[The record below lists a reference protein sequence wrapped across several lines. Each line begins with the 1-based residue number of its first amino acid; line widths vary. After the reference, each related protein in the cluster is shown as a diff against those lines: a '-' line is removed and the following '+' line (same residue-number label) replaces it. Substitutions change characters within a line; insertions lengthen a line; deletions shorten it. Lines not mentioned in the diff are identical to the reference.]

1 MRALLIVAFVSGGL
15 AISFGESAGTPLPPI
30 LTSVNEVRHFQPGAS
45 AVPIAVHLQAVVTYY
60 DSVAPNLFVQ
70 DDSGGVWVDL
80 RGMKTAPP
88 QVGQLLDLTGEMGAG
103 FSPNVAKPQ
112 WKVLGTSPMPRPTV
126 LNYEQAATGSFDSQ
140 WSQMEGVVRSFVQQA
155 EGSVLVIDVA
165 TPAGTFKVRVPD
177 YHAPFPMQLV
187 DAKVRF
193 NGVCGTAFN
202 ARNQLVA
209 IHMMMPSLANAT
221 VIQAAQ
227 ADPFAVP
234 VMPIDQLGRFS
245 AESGEVHRVK
255 VRGVVTSRFPG
266 RGLFLINATG
276 GVYAETQDGS
286 PVKAGDEVEVI
297 GFPGKGDYSPV
308 LRSAG
313 IHPIGQHQTI
323 VPAKIEG
330 KTALKGGYD
339 ARLVTMSATVQAVNL
354 LSRSASLSLES
365 DDHVRFDATFAV
377 SPSAPTLP
385 PKDSRVSLT
394 GICSV
399 KTNENGD
406 PGAFEI
412 VLRNVDD
419 IKVLSSPPWLTG
431 RRAALILSAVCV
443 LMAAG
448 FGWVVILRKRVRN
461 QTQLIKARLENEVV
475 LERRYRRVFERN
487 LTGLYIATAG
497 GHIVDCN
504 ETCARILGYTSRD
517 ALLEDCEGAERIT
530 AQFHK
535 NLHGDSVDGPN
546 RIMNAEYTFQRP
558 DGTWGWALANV
569 KLVTDSS
576 VSHLE
581 GGIVDI
587 TDRKAAEQQVQY
599 LAYFDSLTGLPNRTL
614 LKDRLNS
621 ALAAARRHEEKV
633 AVLFL
638 DLERFKIINDSLG
651 HSIGDLLLKAVAQRL
666 KLFAREE
673 DTVARVGGDEFV
685 IVLPAL
691 KSAADAAVAAE
702 RIGKEMDHEFVV
714 QGHTFRV
721 NCSIGISVFPEHGI
735 DNEALIKNADAAMY
749 CAKESGCYT
758 FRFFTE
764 EMNAQVMERLML
776 ERDLRLALDRN
787 ELFLMYQPQFSLVSG
802 AITGFEALFRW
813 EHPARGLV
821 QPGRFIDVAESSGL
835 IVPIGEWVLRT
846 ACSQAKK
853 WKDEGFRVPSVT
865 VNVSAIQFRQEGF
878 CQLVKT
884 VLRDTKLPPRC
895 LELELT
901 ESLLLS
907 SGDQIFSLLRE
918 LKDMGVNLAIDDFG
932 TGYSSLSYL
941 RQFPVSKLKIDGS
954 FIKDVAINPDD
965 AAIATAII
973 DMSKALNLKVI
984 AECVETEAQLAF
996 LQSRRCD
1003 EIQGYYF
1010 SKPLSIPDAED
1021 KMRANES
1028 TGRGPLRAIPN
1039 GRVLVEAE
1047 MSSPKARLSA

>member
-1 MRALLIVAFVSGGL
+1 MRYTDA
-15 AISFGESAGTPLPPI
+15 SAGP
-30 LTSVNEVRHFQPGAS
+30 VAVR
-45 AVPIAVHLQAVVTYY
+45 LRAVVTYY

-88 QVGQLLDLTGEMGAG
+88 QVGQLLDLSGEVGAG
-103 FSPNVAKPQ
+103 FSPYVAKPQ

-165 TPAGTFKVRVPD
+165 TPTGTFKVRVPD

-209 IHMMMPSLANAT
+209 IHMMMPGLTNAT
-221 VIQAAQ
+221 VIQSAP

-234 VMPIDQLGRFS
+234 VMPVDQIGRFS

-255 VRGVVTSRFPG
+255 VLGVVTSAFPG
-266 RGLFLINATG
+266 RGLFLMDATG
-276 GVYAETQDGS
+276 GVYAQSKDGS
-286 PVKAGDEVEVI
+286 PVKAGDEVELI

-308 LRSAG
+308 LKSAG
-313 IHPIGQHQTI
+313 IRPTGQHETI
-323 VPAKIEG
+323 VPAKIDG
-330 KTALKGGYD
+330 RTALKGGYD
-339 ARLVTMSATVQAVNL
+339 ARLVTMSATVEAVNVLPRSSSL
-354 LSRSASLSLES
+354 LLES

-377 SPSAPTLP
+377 APSSLALP

-394 GICSV
+394 GICSI

-406 PGAFEI
+406 PSAFEI
-412 VLRNVDD
+412 VLRSADD
-419 IKVLSSPPWLTG
+419 IKLLSSPPWLTG
-431 RRAALILSAVCV
+431 RRAALIVAAVCIA
-443 LMAAG
+443 MAAV

-461 QTQLIKARLENEVV
+461 QTQLIKIRLENEVV

-487 LTGLYIATAG
+487 LTGLYIASAD
-497 GHIVDCN
+497 GHLVDCN
-504 ETCARILGYTSRD
+504 ETCALILGYSSRD
-517 ALLEDCEGAERIT
+517 AMLEDCEGAERIT
-530 AQFHK
+530 AQFHR
-535 NLHGDSVDGPN
+535 NLHDVTVGGAN
-546 RIMNAEYTFQRP
+546 RIMNAEYRFLSP
-558 DGTWGWALANV
+558 DGSWGWALANV
-569 KLVTDSS
+569 KLVTDGSA
-576 VSHLE
+576 SHLE

-587 TDRKAAEQQVQY
+587 TDRKAAEQQVEY

-633 AVLFL
+633 AILFL
-638 DLERFKIINDSLG
+638 DLDRFKIVNDSLG
-651 HSIGDLLLKAVAQRL
+651 HSIGDLLLCEVAQRL
-666 KLFAREE
+666 KRFAREE

-685 IVLPAL
+685 IVLPSL
-691 KSAADAAVAAE
+691 QSASDAAAAAE
-702 RIGKEMDHEFVV
+702 RIGKELDQEFVV
-714 QGHTFRV
+714 RGHTFRV
-721 NCSIGISVFPEHGI
+721 NCSIGISVFPEHGV

-749 CAKESGCYT
+749 CAKENGRCT
-758 FRFFTE
+758 FRFFTD
-764 EMNAQVMERLML
+764 EMNAQVVERLVL
-776 ERDLRLALDRN
+776 ERGLRLALDRN
-787 ELFLMYQPQFSLVSG
+787 ELFLMYQPQLSLVSG
-802 AITGFEALFRW
+802 AITGFEALLRW
-813 EHPARGLV
+813 QHPSLGLV
-821 QPGRFIDVAESSGL
+821 PPGKFIDVAESSGL

-846 ACSQAKK
+846 ACLQAKK
-853 WKDEGFRVPSVT
+853 WKDKGFKIPTVA

-878 CQLVKT
+878 CELVKT
-884 VLRDTKLPPRC
+884 VLRDTHLPPRC

-907 SGDQIFSLLRE
+907 SGDQIFSLMRE

-1003 EIQGYYF
+1003 EIQG
-1010 SKPLSIPDAED
+1010 
-1021 KMRANES
+1021 
-1028 TGRGPLRAIPN
+1028 
-1039 GRVLVEAE
+1039 
-1047 MSSPKARLSA
+1047 